1 MKRIIAVILT
11 AIMLLTLTACDS
23 KQGVYV
29 QSVAALMS
37 MGGIAPGD
45 RFAGVVVSENV
56 TEIPKDA
63 DKGVKELLVKE
74 GDDVTEGQAL
84 FSYDTDELQL
94 NLDRQKLELDQMY
107 ATIQSYRNQIAQ
119 LERDRNSV
127 GEASK
132 LQYTIEI
139 QSTQLSLKE
148 AELNVKSKEQQVA
161 QAQEL
166 LTNSTVVSPV
176 NGRVQS
182 INESGMN
189 SYGEPIAYITIQE
202 SGSYR
207 IKGML
212 GELQRGSI
220 AEGSV
225 LTIRSRTDDSVSWR
239 GTVTLVDYES
249 PSQGSD
255 SDRYYGMGAD
265 EMTSSSKYPFYVQP
279 ESTEGLVLGQ
289 HVYMEVETEDAE
301 TAGPSISSAFICYN
315 DDGSA
320 YVWAEHRGK
329 LEKRKVELGE
339 YNMMADLQEITKGL
353 SADDYIAFPDETI
366 CVEGAPTTHEQ
377 IAVQSPD
384 EGMGGPD
391 AGIAVDDAVMAV
403 S

>member
-1 MKRIIAVILT
+1 MKRLIAVILT
-11 AIMLLTLTACDS
+11 ALMILTLTACGS
-23 KQGVYV
+23 KTGVYV
-29 QSVAALMS
+29 QSVASLMS

-63 DKGVKELLVKE
+63 DKSVKELLVKE
-74 GDDVTEGQAL
+74 GDNVTEGQSL

-148 AELNVKSKEQQVA
+148 AELNVKNKEQQVA

-166 LTNSTVVSPV
+166 LNNSTVVSPV
-176 NGRVQS
+176 SGRVQS

-207 IKGML
+207 IKGVL

-225 LTIRSRTDDSVSWR
+225 LTIRSRTDDTVSWR
-239 GTVTLVDYES
+239 GTVTLVDYDS
-249 PSQGSD
+249 PSQGTD
-255 SDRYYGMGAD
+255 ADRYYGMGAD
-265 EMTSSSKYPFYVQP
+265 ELTSSSKYPFYVQP
-279 ESTEGLVLGQ
+279 ENTEGLILGQ
-289 HVYMEVETEDAE
+289 HVYMELETESEE

-320 YVWAEHRGK
+320 YVWAESRGK

-353 SADDYIAFPDETI
+353 SPDDYIAFPDYEL

-377 IAVQSPD
+377 TAVESPD
-384 EGMGGPD
+384 AGMVAPD
-391 AGIAVDDAVMAV
+391 AGIAVDGAVMAV

>member
-1 MKRIIAVILT
+1 MKRMI
-11 AIMLLTLTACDS
+11 AIMLTALLVLGLSACGD

-29 QSVAALMS
+29 QSVASLMS

-45 RFAGVVVSENV
+45 RFAGIVVSENV
-56 TEIPKDA
+56 TEITKDA
-63 DKGVKELLVKE
+63 DKSVKELLVKE

-94 NLDRQKLELDQMY
+94 SLDRQQLELDQMY
-107 ATIQSYRNQIAQ
+107 ATIQSYRSQIAQ

-139 QSTQLSLKE
+139 QSAQLGLKE
-148 AELNVKSKEQQVA
+148 AELNVKNQEQQVA
-161 QAQEL
+161 NAKAL
-166 LTNSTVVSPV
+166 LENSTIVSPV
-176 NGRVQS
+176 SGRIQS

-189 SYGEPIAYITIQE
+189 SYGETVAYITIQE

-207 IKGML
+207 IKGTL
-212 GELQRGSI
+212 GELQRGGI

-225 LTIRSRTDDSVSWR
+225 MTIHSRTDETVTWQ
-239 GTVTLVDYES
+239 GTVTLVDYEN
-249 PSQGSD
+249 PSQGSQTD
-255 SDRYYGMGAD
+255 EYFGMQTD

-279 ESTEGLVLGQ
+279 DSTDGLVLGQ
-289 HVYMEVETEDAE
+289 HIYMEVAAEIEE

-315 DDGSA
+315 EDGSA
-320 YVWAEHRGK
+320 YVWAESRGK

-353 SADDYIAFPDETI
+353 TAEDYIAFPDAAV
-366 CVEGAPTTHEQ
+366 CVEGAPTTRELPAAED
-377 IAVQSPD
+377 IAGSED
-384 EGMGGPD
+384 
-391 AGIAVDDAVMAV
+391 IAADDAVMAV

>member
-1 MKRIIAVILT
+1 MKRSISLILT
-11 AIMLLTLTACDS
+11 VLLILTLTACDS
-23 KQGVYV
+23 TSGVYV
-29 QSVAALMS
+29 QSVASLMS

-166 LTNSTVVSPV
+166 LTNATVVSP
-176 NGRVQS
+176 
-182 INESGMN
+182 
-189 SYGEPIAYITIQE
+189 
-202 SGSYR
+202 
-207 IKGML
+207 
-212 GELQRGSI
+212 
-220 AEGSV
+220 
-225 LTIRSRTDDSVSWR
+225 
-239 GTVTLVDYES
+239 
-249 PSQGSD
+249 
-255 SDRYYGMGAD
+255 
-265 EMTSSSKYPFYVQP
+265 
-279 ESTEGLVLGQ
+279 
-289 HVYMEVETEDAE
+289 
-301 TAGPSISSAFICYN
+301 SAK
-315 DDGSA
+315 A
-320 YVWAEHRGK
+320 A
-329 LEKRKVELGE
+329 
-339 YNMMADLQEITKGL
+339 
-353 SADDYIAFPDETI
+353 
-366 CVEGAPTTHEQ
+366 
-377 IAVQSPD
+377 
-384 EGMGGPD
+384 
-391 AGIAVDDAVMAV
+391 
-403 S
+403 

>member
-1 MKRIIAVILT
+1 MKRFLSVILT
-11 AIMLLTLTACDS
+11 VIMLLTLTACGS

-29 QSVAALMS
+29 QSVASLMS

-56 TEIPKDA
+56 TEIPKDT

-94 NLDRQKLELDQMY
+94 NLDRQKLELDQMN

-148 AELNVKSKEQQVA
+148 AELNLKNKEQQVA
-161 QAQEL
+161 KAQEL

-176 NGRVQS
+176 SGRVQS

-207 IKGML
+207 IKGIL
-212 GELQRGSI
+212 GELQRGGI

-225 LTIRSRTDDSVSWR
+225 LTIRSRTDDTVSWR
-239 GTVTLVDYES
+239 GTVTLVDYEN

-255 SDRYYGMGAD
+255 SDRYYGMAAD
-265 EMTSSSKYPFYVQP
+265 EMSSSSKYPFYVQP
-279 ESTEGLVLGQ
+279 ESTEGLILGQ
-289 HVYMEVETEDAE
+289 HVYMELEAESEE

-315 DDGSA
+315 DDGTA
-320 YVWAEHRGK
+320 YVWAEKRGK

-353 SADDYIAFPDETI
+353 SADDYIAFPDYEL
-366 CVEGAPTTHEQ
+366 CVEGAPTTLEQ
-377 IAVQSPD
+377 PVIEAP
-384 EGMGGPD
+384 EGDMSSPD

-403 S
+403 N

>member
-1 MKRIIAVILT
+1 MKRSIALILT
-11 AIMLLTLTACDS
+11 VLMILTLTACDS
-23 KQGVYV
+23 KTGVYV
-29 QSVAALMS
+29 QSVASLMS

-148 AELNVKSKEQQVA
+148 AELNVKNKEQQVA
-161 QAQEL
+161 QAEEL
-166 LTNSTVVSPV
+166 LNNSTVVSPV
-176 NGRVQS
+176 KGRVQS

-189 SYGEPIAYITIQE
+189 SYGEPVAYITIQE

-207 IKGML
+207 IKGLL

-239 GTVTLVDYES
+239 GTVTLVDYDS

-255 SDRYYGMGAD
+255 ADRYYGMGAD

-279 ESTEGLVLGQ
+279 ESTEGLILGQ
-289 HVYMEVETEDAE
+289 HVYMELETESEE
-301 TAGPSISSAFICYN
+301 TTGPSISSAFICYN

-320 YVWAEHRGK
+320 YVWAERRGK

-353 SADDYIAFPDETI
+353 SADDYIAFPDGEL
-366 CVEGAPTTHEQ
+366 CKEGAPATHEVVT
-377 IAVQSPD
+377 AED
-384 EGMGGPD
+384 
-391 AGIAVDDAVMAV
+391 MAV
-403 S
+403 EGGV